1 MHTLPAWF
9 AATITWVIL
18 VTTADRLAD
27 PLELGALAYAL
38 SAAGLLFIVV
48 PTLRRLS
55 TLWVLAFAF
64 PIYCILKV
72 VSGARI
78 DFESSP
84 AVILEFAVAA
94 VTIFLASRVGR
105 KLALFEEAVKDLA
118 LAPAGPPAERFARN
132 QGEMF
137 REVRRARR
145 HQRPL
150 SMLAV
155 SAAGG
160 RADATLA
167 ELLALM
173 QRENADRLLAARVAR
188 LLSEETSGSAVVA
201 ERGDHFVVL
210 LPETSQEAAAL
221 LAQRLEDTASHALGV
236 QLRFGL
242 ASFPTPEVTFD
253 KLVESAVSGLRDA
266 ERAVAGDE
274 RHGHD
279 GGSDEGESPGA
290 KLAAPRPVGT

>member
-201 ERGDHFVVL
+201 ERG
-210 LPETSQEAAAL
+210 QEAAAL